1 MARGL
6 FWGAAAAGALYWASK
21 QPGGV
26 KGTWRR
32 LRGAAREIQ
41 EGADPM
47 ETGRRFLKGRS
58 TTGSP
63 EADSMPGYATSTPP
77 MAYER

>member
-26 KGTWRR
+26 KGTFQR
-32 LRGAAREIQ
+32 LKGAARDIQ
-41 EGADPM
+41 GGADPM
-47 ETGRRFLKGRS
+47 EVGRRFIEARS
-58 TTGSP
+58 DPPSPGGEYAPDPATGVASLSP
-63 EADSMPGYATSTPP
+63 E
-77 MAYER
+77 R